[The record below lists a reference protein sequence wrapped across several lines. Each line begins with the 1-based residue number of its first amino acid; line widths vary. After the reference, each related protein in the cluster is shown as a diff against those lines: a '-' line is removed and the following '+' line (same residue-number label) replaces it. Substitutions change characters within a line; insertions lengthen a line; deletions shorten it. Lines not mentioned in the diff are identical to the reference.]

1 MNTVVGI
8 FTDSEAAR
16 RAAKDL
22 ETLGV
27 RSDHITVLFPG
38 EVRRLHTDVPTV
50 EAERPGVGTALGG
63 VVGGAT
69 GASAGVQAGALIG
82 MFVPGVGPVFALGAL
97 GAVLLGVAGAAAG
110 AALESGL
117 PGGVPKDELF
127 VYEELLRQGRAL
139 VIALTSDEA
148 QADQVRRH
156 LAEAGAESLDAAKE
170 RWWVG
175 LRDVEAKAYSEEG
188 GDFVRDEA
196 DYRLGFE
203 AALGLGHG
211 AYYSDVVG
219 ELQKRYPQAYAREP
233 FRRGYERGR
242 RHAETRHSSRR
253 VA

>member
-1 MNTVVGI
+1 MNTVVGV

-16 RAAKDL
+16 RAASEL
-22 ETLGV
+22 EALGV

-97 GAVLLGVAGAAAG
+97 GAVLLGAAGAAVG

-117 PGGVPKDELF
+117 PAGVPKDELF
-127 VYEELLRQGRAL
+127 VYEELLRQERAL
-139 VIALTSDEA
+139 VIALTDDES
-148 QADQVRRH
+148 QADQVRRR
-156 LAEAGAESLDAAKE
+156 LAEDGAESLDATRD

-175 LRDVEAKAYSEEG
+175 LRDVEAKAYTEEG
-188 GDFVRDEA
+188 GDFARDEA

-203 AALGLGHG
+203 AALGPGEG
-211 AYYSDVVG
+211 AFYSDVEG
-219 ELQKRYPQAYAREP
+219 ELQRRYPQAYAREA

-242 RHAETRHSSRR
+242 RHAEMRRSARR